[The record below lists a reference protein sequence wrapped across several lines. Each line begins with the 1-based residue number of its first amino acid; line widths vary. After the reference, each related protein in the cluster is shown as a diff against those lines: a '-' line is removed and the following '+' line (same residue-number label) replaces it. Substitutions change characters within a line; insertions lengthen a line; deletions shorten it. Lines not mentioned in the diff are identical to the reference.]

1 VKFDV
6 VTIFPRMIE
15 AGLAE
20 GVVGR
25 GVEKGIVDVR
35 VHDLRAFTS
44 DRHRTVTSETENR
57 FASSAT

>member
-6 VTIFPRMIE
+6 VTIFPRMIG
-15 AGLAE
+15 AGLTE

-25 GVEKGIVDVR
+25 GVERGLVDVR

-44 DRHRTVTSETENR
+44 DRQRLGHAARYPH
-57 FASSAT
+57 A